1 MSLVSNR
8 LEKSTDRCRNLSFEI
23 KTSFAD
29 LDLIR
34 EEWDQFVLSVDG
46 GVFFSYDW
54 CKIWWKYYSYKRK
67 LRIFIFRDCG
77 EIKGIVP
84 IVVDKIWL
92 GVTWIKVAKLLGS
105 DSTLS
110 VLEIPVLDLYSKN
123 IQTNIEM
130 AAKFKGK

>member
-46 GVFFSYDW
+46 GVFFPT
-54 CKIWWKYYSYKRK
+54 IGVKYGGNII
-67 LRIFIFRDCG
+67 L
-77 EIKGIVP
+77 IKENYEY
-84 IVVDKIWL
+84 L
-92 GVTWIKVAKLLGS
+92 Y
-105 DSTLS
+105 
-110 VLEIPVLDLYSKN
+110 LEIVEK
-123 IQTNIEM
+123 
-130 AAKFKGK
+130 